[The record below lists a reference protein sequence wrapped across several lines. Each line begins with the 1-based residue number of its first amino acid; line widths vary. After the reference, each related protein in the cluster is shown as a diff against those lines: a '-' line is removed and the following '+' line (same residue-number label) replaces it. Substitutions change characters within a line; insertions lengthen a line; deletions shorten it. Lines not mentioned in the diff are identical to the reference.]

1 MRTRTI
7 LAATAALALTA
18 GAAQAQEAMST
29 AGATGVAPSEIDLA
43 AAEPAPAMNDA
54 APPPETLSTAEQIKR
69 WLAESPAATTP
80 DEVFGDG
87 VRLPRD
93 RQIHGEVGVAV
104 GTGGYRSGYITSVMP
119 LGENGTLALTFG
131 QEKNGYRQYWGGGRP
146 PYGQFP
152 YDYGYTGFPY

>member
-1 MRTRTI
+1 MRTRSI
-7 LAATAALALTA
+7 LAAAAVLALTT
-18 GAAQAQEAMST
+18 GAAHAQEAMST
-29 AGATGVAPSEIDLA
+29 AGATGVAPSEINLA
-43 AAEPAPAMNDA
+43 AAEPAAPVTA
-54 APPPETLSTAEQIKR
+54 APKAEVLDTAEQIKR

-80 DEVFGDG
+80 EEAYGEG

-119 LGENGTLALTFG
+119 LGETGTLALTIG

-146 PYGQFP
+146 YGAF
-152 YDYGYTGFPY
+152 DYGYGLGR

>member
-7 LAATAALALTA
+7 LAASAALALTA
-18 GAAQAQEAMST
+18 GLAQAQEAMST

-43 AAEPAPAMNDA
+43 AAEPAAPTRA
-54 APPPETLSTAEQIKR
+54 APKAEVLDTAEQIKR

-80 DEVFGDG
+80 EAAYGEG

-119 LGENGTLALTFG
+119 LGETGTLALTIG
-131 QEKNGYRQYWGGGRP
+131 QEKNGYRHYWNGGGS
-146 PYGQFP
+146 PYGAF
-152 YDYGYTGFPY
+152 DYGYTGFPY

>member
-1 MRTRTI
+1 MRTRSI
-7 LAATAALALTA
+7 LAASAALALAA
-18 GAAQAQEAMST
+18 GVAQAQEAMST

-43 AAEPAPAMNDA
+43 AAEPAAPAA
-54 APPPETLSTAEQIKR
+54 TAPPAETLDTAEQIKR

-80 DEVFGDG
+80 DEGFGEG
-87 VRLPRD
+87 VRLPRE
-93 RQIHGEVGVAV
+93 RKIHGEVGVAV

-131 QEKNGYRQYWGGGRP
+131 QEKNGYRQYWGGRP

-152 YDYGYTGFPY
+152 YDPAFPF